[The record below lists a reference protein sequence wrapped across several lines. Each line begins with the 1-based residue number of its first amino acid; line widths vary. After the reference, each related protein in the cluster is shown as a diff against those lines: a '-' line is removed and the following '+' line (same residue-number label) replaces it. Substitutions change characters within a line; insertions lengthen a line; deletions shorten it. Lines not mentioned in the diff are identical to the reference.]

1 LATAAMLEPRA
12 LRTLDVM
19 HLATALSVR
28 EDLEIVV
35 TYDRRL
41 RVAAERVQIDVL
53 APA

>member
-1 LATAAMLEPRA
+1 MP
-12 LRTLDVM
+12 
-19 HLATALSVR
+19 LATALSVR